1 MKRIKKILSMMM
13 CMVMLTGCFTCLTG
27 CGKGDEKLVIYASC
41 EDYRI
46 EDLRKQL
53 KEKFPDID
61 VSVEYY
67 STGNATAKL
76 KAEGNK
82 TEADIII
89 GLETA
94 SMQQIAD
101 MMADLSNFKMDH
113 YLDGANDSDNRY
125 LIFEKY
131 EGAVIVNTKT
141 LQEKGLA
148 EPKSYEDLLKPEYK
162 GQIAMPNPK
171 TSGTGYMFL
180 YTWAKT
186 MGEKDAFD
194 YVDKLQQ
201 NVKSFTESGSGPMK
215 MLAQGEVAV
224 GLGMIFQAATQI
236 TEGIPLKVLQFEE
249 GCPYNTTAMSIVKG
263 RENDENVI
271 KIFNFL
277 NEEFAYYDKALYS
290 PGKILKDQE
299 IKIQNYPQNI
309 KSADMSTI
317 TDEELKQRLV
327 SQWKY

>member
-1 MKRIKKILSMMM
+1 MKKIVAVLM
-13 CMVMLTGCFTCLTG
+13 CMIMVFSLAG
-27 CGKGDEKLVIYASC
+27 CGKGKDKVVVYASC

-61 VSVEYY
+61 VVVEYY

-76 KAEGNK
+76 KAEGDK
-82 TEADIII
+82 TEADIVI

-94 SMQQIAD
+94 SMQQIAP
-101 MMADLSNFKMDH
+101 MMADLSGFKMDH
-113 YLDGANDSDNRY
+113 YLEGANDDDNRY
-125 LIFEKY
+125 IIFEKY

-148 EPKSYEDLLKPEYK
+148 EPASYDDLLKPEYK

-180 YTWAKT
+180 YTWADT
-186 MGEKDAFD
+186 MGEKQAFD
-194 YVDKLQQ
+194 YVDKLQV
-201 NVKSFTESGSGPMK
+201 NIKNFTESGSGPMK
-215 MLAQGEVAV
+215 MLAQGDVAI

-236 TEGIPLKVLQFEE
+236 TEGVPLKVLQFKE
-249 GCPYNTTAMSIVKG
+249 GCPYNTTAMGIVKG
-263 RENDENVI
+263 RETNENV
-271 KIFNFL
+271 KTIFNFL
-277 NEEFAYYDKALYS
+277 NEDFAYYDKAIYS

-299 IKIQNYPQNI
+299 VKIENYPAEV
-309 KSADMSTI
+309 KSADMSSI
-317 TDEELKQRLV
+317 TDEELKQRLIG
-327 SQWKY
+327 QWKY

>member
-1 MKRIKKILSMMM
+1 MKKIISIVM
-13 CMVMLTGCFTCLTG
+13 CIVMTLGSLVLFTG
-27 CGKGDEKLVIYASC
+27 CGENNSKVVIYASC

-53 KEKFPDID
+53 KEKFPEINVD
-61 VSVEYY
+61 VEYY

-76 KAEGNK
+76 KAEGDK

-101 MMADLSNFKMDH
+101 MMADLSGFKVDH

-125 LIFEKY
+125 IIFEKY
-131 EGAVIVNTKT
+131 EGAVIVNTKS
-141 LQEKGLA
+141 LQSKGLA
-148 EPKSYEDLLKPEYK
+148 EPEYEGE
-162 GQIAMPNPK
+162 IAMPNPK

-180 YTWAKT
+180 YTWVKT
-186 MGEKDAFD
+186 MGEANAFSYID
-194 YVDKLQQ
+194 QLQK

-215 MLAQGEVAV
+215 MLAQGEVAI

-236 TEGIPLKVLQFEE
+236 TEGYPLKVLQFEE

-263 RENDENVI
+263 RENDENVV

-277 NEEFAYYDKALYS
+277 NEDFAYYDKALYS

-299 IKIQNYPQNI
+299 TKIQNYPEDI

-317 TDEELKQRLV
+317 TDEELKQQLI